1 MLGELEQLV
10 MLAVLRA
17 GDEAYGVSIL
27 HEIETRAGRAL
38 TLGTVHKTL
47 GRLEEKGLVESH
59 TGEPTPVRGGRRK
72 RLFVVTPAGRAALRA
87 SLDMTRRMA
96 RGLGLGWEGR

>member
-17 GDEAYGVSIL
+17 GTDAYGVSIRR
-27 HEIETRAGRAL
+27 EIEARAGRAL

-47 GRLEEKGLVESH
+47 TRLEDKQLLESH
-59 TGEPTPVRGGRRK
+59 PGDPTPVRGGRRK
-72 RLFVVTPAGRAALRA
+72 RMFTVTRSGRVALRE
-87 SLDMTRRMA
+87 SLEITRRMA
-96 RGLGLGWEGR
+96 RGLDLGWEGR